1 MQTSAVRQQ
10 GSKVFGTAAHNAAAM
25 YQPRRNKLTPGR
37 CRSRGKRDH
46 PMAFKRGEQIIE
58 TAQKPRQAERGPS
71 VRNVLVASTAL
82 AIIALGIVWL
92 VFFRT

>member
-10 GSKVFGTAAHNAAAM
+10 GSKVFGTTTNNA
-25 YQPRRNKLTPGR
+25 RRSVPATPEQGQAPTVAKV
-37 CRSRGKRDH
+37 GKRDDA
-46 PMAFKRGEQIIE
+46 MAFKRGEQITE
-58 TAQKPRQAERGPS
+58 SAQEARQAEPGPS

-82 AIIALGIVWL
+82 AIIALAIVWL

>member
-25 YQPRRNKLTPGR
+25 YLPRRN
-37 CRSRGKRDH
+37 
-46 PMAFKRGEQIIE
+46 MAFKRGEQIIE
-58 TAQKPRQAERGPS
+58 SAQEARQAERGPS

-82 AIIALGIVWL
+82 AVIALGIVWL

>member
-10 GSKVFGTAAHNAAAM
+10 GSKVFGTAAHNTAAV
-25 YQPRRNKLTPGR
+25 YQPRRNKLRPWPLP
-37 CRSRGKRDH
+37 SRGKRDH

-58 TAQKPRQAERGPS
+58 SAQEARQAERGPS

-82 AIIALGIVWL
+82 AVIALGIVWL